1 MSRLSP
7 KFISAGFAAAFWF
20 AGVLPAAPDVTVVVD
35 MTPAGRAAVHPTSA
49 RPAYYLPVMR
59 GYQELGAV
67 VSGETPPSP
76 DDIFQLA
83 VAELAKQGYQLT
95 DSGHR
100 KPNLVID
107 FSWGSIR
114 PTEPQDAYNEM
125 QRDALTLGRTIYN
138 VMPLESV
145 GHNEFM
151 AATREPRYFV
161 VITAYDYAAWT
172 RQKTHVIL
180 WKAKMSIPTYG
191 VFLTDVF
198 PSLIKAGAPM
208 FGHETINH
216 PKLVPE
222 LPNGRVEVGTPTVAP
237 TSSTPPPPASK

>member
-1 MSRLSP
+1 MSRLSL
-7 KFISAGFAAAFWF
+7 KFISAGSAVGFLFTGA
-20 AGVLPAAPDVTVVVD
+20 LPAAPDVTVVVD
-35 MTPAGRAAVHPTSA
+35 MTPAGRAAVHPT
-49 RPAYYLPVMR
+49 PAHPDYYLPLMR
-59 GYQELGAV
+59 GYQELGAI

-76 DDIFQLA
+76 DAVFQLA
-83 VAELAKQGYQLT
+83 VTELATRGYQLT

-107 FSWGSIR
+107 FSWGSIHR
-114 PTEPQDAYNEM
+114 TEEQDAYNEM

-138 VMPLESV
+138 VMPLESF

-151 AATREPRYFV
+151 AATRDPRYFV
-161 VITAYDYAAWT
+161 VITAYDYAAWIK
-172 RQKTHVIL
+172 QKTRVIL
-180 WKAKMSIPTYG
+180 WKAKMSLPTHG

-198 PSLIKAGAPM
+198 PSLIKAGGPM

-222 LPNGRVEVGTPTVAP
+222 LPEGRVEVGTPTVAP
-237 TSSTPPPPASK
+237 TSGPPPPPASK